1 MQRLRVPGEP
11 EAVFAAIQERLKA
24 RGIEPR
30 LVDPS
35 SITLLF
41 DMDVSEKGPS
51 STFFLCVIPAEAGGS
66 DVALA
71 RRRGRRLEDAKAM
84 VLGEEDPIEA
94 KVLREL
100 AGQTPSGRAHPGRR
114 SKGRPAP
121 AERDG

>member
-1 MQRLRVPGEP
+1 MQRLHVRGEP

-41 DMDVSEKGPS
+41 DMDVSETGPS
-51 STFFLCVIPAEAGGS
+51 STFFLGVIPAKAGGS

-71 RRRGRRLEDAKAM
+71 RRRGRRSEDARAM
-84 VLGEEDPIEA
+84 VLGGEDPIET
-94 KVLREL
+94 KVLCDL
-100 AGQTPSGRAHPGRR
+100 AGETRIGRARTGRK
-114 SKGRPAP
+114 SKGRPTP
-121 AERDG
+121 